1 MQGER
6 VLLYA
11 RISEADQGDTA
22 GVTRQLEDGRALAAA
37 RGWLVV
43 AEFVDNDISAMSG
56 RRRPGYEDLLDAV
69 RAGMGD
75 RVVVWQSSRLWRRR
89 SERAEGI
96 ELFRAAGVSV
106 TPVRGPELDMSTAY
120 GRGLAGLLGEFDS
133 MEGEIKSERVAR
145 AAKQRA
151 QQGRANGVVGYGWR
165 RVYEHDERGVRTSS
179 RDVIHEPAAAIVR
192 EITARVLRMETLN
205 AITADLNARG
215 VPAPGAALRFVD
227 KARAKG
233 NPDGTRWSRTSV
245 KKLALRA
252 ANAGL
257 RVHRRGEH
265 DEAAYDAAWP
275 ALVPRADW
283 EQVTA
288 ILSAPSRARTNP
300 GGRRHLL
307 TWGIGEC
314 GVCAAHLRVATVNR
328 RHTLYTCEARGCVGR
343 NEQRV
348 DEFVAAVVV
357 AYLARPDALAWLR
370 SRDDEGAAAAR
381 ASAEELR
388 ARVSAAADAY
398 AAGRISLDALERVE
412 AQCRPGIEAA
422 ERRLAGSVRAVPAG
436 VLADLAGPAAE
447 AAWAAAPV
455 STRRAVLE
463 TLGMRLR
470 VLPTRPGPGF
480 DPDSLVVDWPTG
492 ATSA

>member
-1 MQGER
+1 MDDGEP

-11 RISEADQGDTA
+11 RISEDDGTEQGVD
-22 GVTRQLEDGRALAAA
+22 RQLEDGRALAAT
-37 RGWLVV
+37 RGWKVV
-43 AEFVDNDISAMSG
+43 AEFVDNDISALGG
-56 RRRPGYEDLLDAV
+56 RRRPGYESLLDAV
-69 RAGMGD
+69 QAGTG
-75 RVVVWQSSRLWRRR
+75 RRIVVWQTSRLWRSRR
-89 SERAEGI
+89 ERAEGI
-96 ELFRAAGVSV
+96 EMLRAAACPV
-106 TPVRGPELDMSTAY
+106 TPVKGPELDMATAY
-120 GRGLAGLLGEFDS
+120 GRGMAGLLGEFDT
-133 MEGEIKSERVAR
+133 MESEVKGERVAR

-165 RVYEHDERGVRTSS
+165 RVHQHDDRGVRSS
-179 RDVIHEPAAAIVR
+179 SHDVIHEPAAAVVR
-192 EITARVLRMETLN
+192 EITARVLRMETL
-205 AITADLNARG
+205 AGITADLNARG

-227 KARAKG
+227 KARAKN
-233 NPDGTRWSRTSV
+233 NPSGTRWSRSSV

-265 DEAAYDAAWP
+265 DEAVYDAAWP
-275 ALVPRADW
+275 ALVSRADW

-328 RHTLYTCEARGCVGR
+328 RHVLYTCEASGCVGR
-343 NEQRV
+343 NQMRV

-357 AYLARPDALAWLR
+357 ARLAQPDALAWLR
-370 SRDDEGAAAAR
+370 SRDDEGAVAAR

-398 AAGRISLDALERVE
+398 GAGRIGLDALERVE

-447 AAWAAAPV
+447 AKWEAAPV

-463 TLGMRLR
+463 ALGMRLR
-470 VLPTRPGPGF
+470 VMPTRPGPGF
-480 DPDSLVVDWPTG
+480 DPDSLVVDWPG